1 MAKKDNKTFTLEK
14 ADLKK
19 FSRSEQRR
27 FLDLGLVKG
36 EAAPVEAPK
45 ADKPAK

>member
-1 MAKKDNKTFTLEK
+1 MAKKKAAIMIEK

-27 FLDLGLVKG
+27 FIDLGLVKG
-36 EAAPVEAPK
+36 EAAPEAVAK
-45 ADKPAK
+45 APASK